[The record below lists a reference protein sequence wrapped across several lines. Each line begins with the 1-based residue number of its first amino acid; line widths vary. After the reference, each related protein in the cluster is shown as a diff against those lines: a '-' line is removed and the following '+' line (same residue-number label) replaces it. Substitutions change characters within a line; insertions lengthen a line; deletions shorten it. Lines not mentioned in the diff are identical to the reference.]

1 MKIGLFEI
9 IFLPRAAAKNSL
21 LMFPKN
27 ITKKKNSMTD
37 FSGNCRLFD
46 LIRCYECLLSFFR
59 TYNECRWLWF
69 VLSYARC

>member
-37 FSGNCRLFD
+37 FFGNCRLFD
-46 LIRCYECLLSFFR
+46 LILMLRM
-59 TYNECRWLWF
+59 F
-69 VLSYARC
+69 VVVFPHL